1 MAMSAWSFHSWK
13 RPSDAWKPTRLLY
26 NSVNA
31 ARRFLIFFFL
41 VGWWKANKV
50 FVKEDLFLSNT
61 QHHGLNVVVT
71 RILYQA

>member
-31 ARRFLIFFFL
+31 ARRFLIFFFF
-41 VGWWKANKV
+41 G
-50 FVKEDLFLSNT
+50 
-61 QHHGLNVVVT
+61 GVVES
-71 RILYQA
+71 Q

>member
-31 ARRFLIFFFL
+31 ARRFLIFFGG
-41 VGWWKANKV
+41 VVESHEV
-50 FVKEDLFLSNT
+50 FVKEDLFLYNT
-61 QHHGLNVVVT
+61 QHRGLNVVT